1 MPPTDRFVTFALA
14 SVGLG
19 VGLAVTGRAS
29 EQDHSN
35 MGLAFRGRQLHST
48 AGQVFE
54 SEGQV

>member
-1 MPPTDRFVTFALA
+1 MTFALA